1 MMKKMVLFLLLLI
14 LISSCGQDS
23 KNENKIVARVG
34 SEVLSIDQLK
44 ERIPEDLVKKTT
56 LTQIKGIIE
65 QWINT
70 QLVYQQAY
78 RTGLHNTLN
87 EELQA
92 ELKKFEIEFLA
103 NKLVERDIYRKIK
116 VTDEEIETY
125 YNRNKEQFIRNTV
138 EIRAFHLLVRSEELS
153 ETIANLLRDGK
164 SIEELAPV
172 YAEQNVF
179 WPNGDL
185 DFFPEDVL
193 PVEIKKALTGLKT
206 NETTKK
212 GIKSDFGFHFFKILD
227 RQPKGSMKNID
238 EVRDQITEKL
248 KVEKHKEAYSTYLA
262 KLRTKAEEQKS
273 LEINFEPLKEFQQD
287 TTSILT
293 K

>member
-1 MMKKMVLFLLLLI
+1 MNRKIPFLILLI
-14 LISSCGQDS
+14 LIFSCS
-23 KNENKIVARVG
+23 HNTNNEKKVVARVG
-34 SEVLSIDQLK
+34 NEVLSIDELK
-44 ERIPEDLVKKTT
+44 ERIPEELVKKTT
-56 LTQIKGIIE
+56 LTQIKGMIE
-65 QWINT
+65 QWVNT

-78 RTGLHNTLN
+78 RIGLHNTLS

-92 ELKKFEIEFLA
+92 ELKKFEMEFLA
-103 NKLVERDIYRKIK
+103 NKLIEREINRKIK
-116 VTDEEIETY
+116 VSDEEIEAY
-125 YNRNKEQFIRNTV
+125 YNRHKEQFIRNTM

-153 ETIANLLRDGK
+153 ETIANIMKEGK
-164 SIEELAPV
+164 SLEELVSV
-172 YAEQNVF
+172 YVEQSVF

-185 DFFPEDVL
+185 GFFAEEAL
-193 PVEIKKALTGLKT
+193 PADIKRALSSLKI

-227 RQPKGSMKNID
+227 RQAKGTTKNLE
-238 EVRDQITEKL
+238 EVRNQITEKL
-248 KVEKHKEAYSTYLA
+248 KVEKHKDAYSSYLA

-287 TTSILT
+287 TTGILI

>member
-1 MMKKMVLFLLLLI
+1 MKQVILLFFLVIFL
-14 LISSCGQDS
+14 SSCGQNADD
-23 KNENKIVARVG
+23 ENKIVARVG

-44 ERIPEDLVKKTT
+44 ARIPDEMVNKTT
-56 LTQIKGIIE
+56 LTQIKGMIE
-65 QWINT
+65 QWVNT

-78 RTGLHNTLN
+78 RTGLHNTLS

-92 ELKKFEIEFLA
+92 ELKKFEMEFLA
-103 NKLVERDIYRKIK
+103 NKLVERDIYRKIQ
-116 VTDEEIETY
+116 VSNEEIEAY
-125 YNRNKEQFIRNTV
+125 YNRYKEQFIRNAV

-164 SIEELAPV
+164 NLEEIAPI

-185 DFFPEDVL
+185 GFFPEEAL
-193 PVEIKKALTGLKT
+193 PAEMKKALTGLKT
-206 NETTKK
+206 NETTKR
-212 GIKSDFGFHFFKILD
+212 GIKSDFGYHYFKILD
-227 RQPKGSMKNID
+227 RQAKGSTKNID
-238 EVRDQITEKL
+238 EVRNLITEKL
-248 KVEKHKEAYSTYLA
+248 KVEKHKEAYSAYLA